1 MGFNFGAFAAGALEG
16 AGDIMEKQHKET
28 KESIDANMKFAY
40 EQGLPFHRQRMK
52 DKRRF
57 EGYASTLQNMQLS
70 SDQLSVVMGKSEDF
84 IKDFIAKSSAQK
96 QAKPD
101 FDIPSQ
107 VTVKKGGNITDW
119 RNVQLGVVDLPKVN
133 QPTQSSSS
141 SLLGSMLGTNRSSG
155 NSKGFNNLV
164 DKTRAQMESITGTSY
179 DSVAAAGQQAY
190 SYEQGSEGT
199 VNIVNTAAQLDM
211 ESKELQVAYQRE
223 MNPLNLATAQWNA
236 TNRET
241 VAGRLEAQ
249 EEFEVLK
256 RKWAT
261 AAGEYRFE
269 SGLDNDQVDEQI
281 ALIEESVKTRAQGG
295 PTPQAGLYSLHLAI
309 AEEMALPEP
318 DKEKLAKLQ
327 ASKLSIGIFLGERA
341 AQTDGNSNISF
352 GQWNSSYNSRVDEIL
367 ALTVDAQN
375 PAWYS
380 DNGVRR
386 FNFNLNQSKE
396 AGKQAKAQATSEF
409 IESIRELK
417 AAGRPISSDLQ
428 QWLIGKRD
436 FDIDFVNLDMMP
448 EDPAGI
454 EDGKMYAVFSLKIPD
469 GAKQDRDD
477 AGNKLATYSYPPK
490 AGYSEQ
496 SDGAIPRYPLPKYS
510 TWSKRTGA
518 QQKQQLKNR
527 IAKPEVVVTGE
538 QDLNFVKPISK
549 LSTEGKMTGEP
560 EGRRTFVESQLS
572 LNVDRNP
579 SEDVKRTHNDMFRSL
594 VSPGSKPDNMTIDVY
609 KDQLIMII
617 ESTTNK
623 TQMEQAI
630 QVYVSLEAQ

>member
-1 MGFNFGAFAAGALEG
+1 MGFNFGAFAAGAISG
-16 AGDIMEKQHKET
+16 AGEIMEKQHKDT
-28 KESIDANMKFAY
+28 KDSIDANMKFAY
-40 EQGLPFHRQRMK
+40 EQGLPFHRERMK
-52 DKRRF
+52 DKKRF

-70 SDQLSVVMGKSEDF
+70 ADQLSVVMGKSEDF

-96 QAKPD
+96 LAKPE

-107 VTVKKGGNITDW
+107 VTVKEGGNITDW
-119 RNVQLGVVDLPKVN
+119 RNVQLGTIDLPKVN
-133 QPTQSSSS
+133 RPTQSSSS

-155 NSKGFNNLV
+155 NSKGFNSLV

-241 VAGRLEAQ
+241 VAERLAAQ
-249 EEFEVLK
+249 EEFDVLK

-295 PTPQAGLYSLHLAI
+295 PTPEAGLYSLHLAI

-327 ASKLSIGIFLGERA
+327 SSKLSIGIFLGERA
-341 AQTDGNSNISF
+341 AQQDSNSNISYN
-352 GQWNSSYNSRVDEIL
+352 QWNSSYNSRVDEIL
-367 ALTVDAQN
+367 ALTVDAQD

-396 AGKQAKAQATSEF
+396 AGKQAKAQATNEF
-409 IESIRELK
+409 IASIRELK
-417 AAGRPISSDLQ
+417 AAGRPISADLQ
-428 QWLIGKRD
+428 QWLIGKQG
-436 FDIDFVNLDMMP
+436 FDIDLVNLDMMP
-448 EDPAGI
+448 EDPADMQ
-454 EDGKMYAVFSLKIPD
+454 DGKTYAVFSLKIPE
-469 GAKQDRDD
+469 GSKQDRDE

-490 AGYSEQ
+490 SGYDAQ
-496 SDGAIPRYPLPKYS
+496 SDGPIPRYPLPKYA

-518 QQKQQLKNR
+518 QQKKRLANR
-527 IAKPEVVVTGE
+527 VANPKAEIAGE
-538 QDLNFVKPISK
+538 QAAVTAPT
-549 LSTEGKMTGEP
+549 STLFTGGKMTGNP
-560 EGRRTFVESQLS
+560 EDVRTFVSGQLS
-572 LNVDRNP
+572 LNMDKKP
-579 SEDVKRTHNDMFRSL
+579 NDAAIETNNNMFLSL

-609 KDQLIMII
+609 KNQLLSII
-617 ESTTNK
+617 ENITNK
-623 TQMEQAI
+623 SQMEQAI
-630 QVYVSLEAQ
+630 RVYNSLEKQ

>member
-1 MGFNFGAFAAGALEG
+1 MGFNFGAFAAGAISG
-16 AGDIMEKQHKET
+16 AGEIMEKQHKDT
-28 KESIDANMKFAY
+28 KDSIDANMKFAY
-40 EQGLPFHRQRMK
+40 EQGLPFHRERMK
-52 DKRRF
+52 DKKRF
-57 EGYASTLQNMQLS
+57 EGYASTLQNMQLGA
-70 SDQLSVVMGKSEDF
+70 DQISVVMGKSEDF
-84 IKDFIAKSSAQK
+84 IKDFIVKSTAEK
-96 QAKPD
+96 EAKPE

-107 VTVKKGGNITDW
+107 VTVKEGGNITDW
-119 RNVQLGVVDLPKVN
+119 RNVQLGTIDLPKVN
-133 QPTQSSSS
+133 RPTQSSSS

-155 NSKGFNNLV
+155 NSKGFNSLV

-199 VNIVNTAAQLDM
+199 VNIVNTSAQLEM
-211 ESKELQVAYQRE
+211 ESKQLQVAYQKE

-256 RKWAT
+256 RKWAK

-295 PTPQAGLYSLHLAI
+295 PTPEAGLYSLHLAI

-327 ASKLSIGIFLGERA
+327 SSKLSIGIFLGERA
-341 AQTDGNSNISF
+341 AQQDSNSNISYN
-352 GQWNSSYNSRVDEIL
+352 QWNSSYNSRVDEIL
-367 ALTVDAQN
+367 ALTVDAQD

-396 AGKQAKAQATSEF
+396 AGKQAKAQATNEF
-409 IESIRELK
+409 IASIRELK
-417 AAGRPISSDLQ
+417 AAGRPISADLQ
-428 QWLIGKRD
+428 QWLIGKQG
-436 FDIDFVNLDMMP
+436 FDIDLVNLDMMP
-448 EDPAGI
+448 EDPADMQ
-454 EDGKMYAVFSLKIPD
+454 DGKTYAVFSLKIPE
-469 GAKQDRDD
+469 GSKQDRDE

-490 AGYSEQ
+490 SGYDAQ
-496 SDGAIPRYPLPKYS
+496 SDGPIPRYPLPKYA

-518 QQKQQLKNR
+518 QQKKRLAAQAANPR
-527 IAKPEVVVTGE
+527 AEIAGE
-538 QDLNFVKPISK
+538 QTSVTEPTSTLFTGGK
-549 LSTEGKMTGEP
+549 LTGNP
-560 EGRRTFVESQLS
+560 EDVRTFVAGQLS
-572 LNVDRNP
+572 LNMDKKPNDAVM
-579 SEDVKRTHNDMFRSL
+579 ETHNTMFKSL

-609 KDQLIMII
+609 KNQLLSII
-617 ESTTNK
+617 ENITNK
-623 TQMEQAI
+623 SQMEQAI
-630 QVYVSLEAQ
+630 RVYNSLEKQ

>member
-1 MGFNFGAFAAGALEG
+1 MGFNFGAFAAGAISG
-16 AGDIMEKQHKET
+16 AGEIMEKQHKET
-28 KESIDANMKFAY
+28 KDSIDANMKFAY

-70 SDQLSVVMGKSEDF
+70 ADQLSVVMGKSEDF
-84 IKDFIAKSSAQK
+84 IKDFIAKSSAEK
-96 QAKPD
+96 QARPE

-107 VTVKKGGNITDW
+107 VTVKEGGNITDW

-141 SLLGSMLGTNRSSG
+141 SLLGSMLGTNRTSG
-155 NSKGFNNLV
+155 NSKGFNRLV

-199 VNIVNTAAQLDM
+199 VNIVNTAAQLNM
-211 ESKELQVAYQRE
+211 ESKALQVAYQTE
-223 MNPLNLATAQWNA
+223 MNPINLESALFNLQNSKT
-236 TNRET
+236 
-241 VAGRLEAQ
+241 EADRSEKR

-256 RKWAT
+256 RKWAK

-295 PTPQAGLYSLHLAI
+295 PTPEAGLYSLHLAI

-327 ASKLSIGIFLGERA
+327 SSKLSIGIFLGERA
-341 AQTDGNSNISF
+341 AQQDSNSNISYN
-352 GQWNSSYNSRVDEIL
+352 QWNSSYNSRVDEIL

-396 AGKQAKAQATSEF
+396 AGKQAKAQATNEF
-409 IESIRELK
+409 IASIRELK
-417 AAGRPISSDLQ
+417 AAGRPISADLQ
-428 QWLIGKRD
+428 QWLIGKQG
-436 FDIDFVNLDMMP
+436 FDIDLVNLDMMP
-448 EDPAGI
+448 EDPADMQ
-454 EDGKMYAVFSLKIPD
+454 DGKTYAVFSLKIPE
-469 GAKQDRDD
+469 GSKQDRDE

-490 AGYSEQ
+490 SGYDAQ
-496 SDGAIPRYPLPKYS
+496 SDGPIPRYPLPKYA

-518 QQKQQLKNR
+518 QQKKRLAAQAANPR
-527 IAKPEVVVTGE
+527 AEIAGE
-538 QDLNFVKPISK
+538 QTSVTEPTSTLFTGGK
-549 LSTEGKMTGEP
+549 LTGNP
-560 EGRRTFVESQLS
+560 EDVRTFVAGQLS
-572 LNVDRNP
+572 LNMDKKP
-579 SEDVKRTHNDMFRSL
+579 NDAAIETNNNMFLSL

-609 KDQLIMII
+609 KNQLLSII
-617 ESTTNK
+617 ENITNK
-623 TQMEQAI
+623 SQMEQAI
-630 QVYVSLEAQ
+630 RVYNSLEKQ